1 MLIHHEDFLSSQQ
14 EDRYGEQAPC
24 FWGNSVALILFLQM
38 FCKEVPN
45 LPQPELLP

>member
-14 EDRYGEQAPC
+14 GRQVRRTSTL
-24 FWGNSVALILFLQM
+24 FLGNSVALVLFLQM